1 MSSKYLE
8 RRLNKI
14 EERLLFVEE
23 NINQRIILLN
33 EELEALNE
41 KDRFGQVVE
50 FITLLVTAFKLI
62 LLGSAVMLPWNA
74 IRDFWVK
81 TSMFGFIIKSSRRYQ
96 KAYEKSKSRKEKE
109 KEKEEKQKEKE
120 NKDKEI
126 LSRSVSFFSES
137 ETIFDDGSEN
147 EEKYNERLINE
158 EKDK

>member
-33 EELEALNE
+33 EQLEALNE

-96 KAYEKSKSRKEKE
+96 KAYEKTKARKEKE
-109 KEKEEKQKEKE
+109 KEKEEKQKE